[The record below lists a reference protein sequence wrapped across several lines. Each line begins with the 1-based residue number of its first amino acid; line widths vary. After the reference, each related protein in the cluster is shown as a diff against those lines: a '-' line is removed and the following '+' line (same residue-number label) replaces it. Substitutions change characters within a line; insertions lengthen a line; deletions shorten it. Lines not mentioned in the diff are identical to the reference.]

1 MFNTPSREKHNQ
13 GGSILTRLV
22 SAERIKYKRW
32 YRCEQVGNFSSAC
45 RLFVALLSA
54 IFVAGC
60 ASFGPYHA
68 NTPDHPFKSVRGPK
82 GRGHYQLAF
91 IEFGDQGSN
100 LDNSQIKAA
109 LDVIHQAERPFLF
122 VYIHGWQNNAN
133 SSDVCRFEHFLDTI
147 SSFSQATGRN
157 LNVIGIYIAWRGR
170 DLVFPGL
177 NLLTFFSRK
186 AVAAEIAS
194 QVSCLATLDELALA
208 ARDPSKKVHR
218 CILIG
223 HSFGGLL
230 LGNTISHSILDASG
244 FGTRNT
250 SPWDMAVTYNSADSS
265 ISTRQLMKEL
275 DFLYQ
280 YDPIRHAY
288 VSRSAADK
296 EATAIPENRPF
307 LVFLQSED
315 DLPTGTFFPI
325 STELYNTLTFRLH
338 WERVPVPG
346 HKGEKI
352 SEREFYSHTPGNN
365 PYLVNYRVVPLGP
378 ASPPHGLMA
387 TENRAFEAN
396 ILQNHPDY
404 SFYTSGRNDGHENRF
419 CHNGD
424 YDPDEAR
431 RTTAQ
436 ELWRRWQFVYTGNAR
451 VPCWIVRVPKE
462 IIRGHGGLWSD
473 NSVAMLA
480 ALFRI
485 QFPITAEGRAAPP
498 PLRRAPNT
506 PEFQQ

>member
-1 MFNTPSREKHNQ
+1 
-13 GGSILTRLV
+13 
-22 SAERIKYKRW
+22 
-32 YRCEQVGNFSSAC
+32 
-45 RLFVALLSA
+45 
-54 IFVAGC
+54 
-60 ASFGPYHA
+60 
-68 NTPDHPFKSVRGPK
+68 
-82 GRGHYQLAF
+82 
-91 IEFGDQGSN
+91 
-100 LDNSQIKAA
+100 
-109 LDVIHQAERPFLF
+109 
-122 VYIHGWQNNAN
+122 
-133 SSDVCRFEHFLDTI
+133 
-147 SSFSQATGRN
+147 
-157 LNVIGIYIAWRGR
+157 
-170 DLVFPGL
+170 
-177 NLLTFFSRK
+177 
-186 AVAAEIAS
+186 VAAGIAS

-208 ARDPSKKVHR
+208 ARDPSKKEHR

-250 SPWDMAVTYNSADSS
+250 SPWDMAVTFNSADSS

-275 DFLYQ
+275 DYLYQ

-307 LVFLQSED
+307 VVFLQSED
-315 DLPTGTFFPI
+315 DLPTRTFFPI
-325 STELYNTLTFRLH
+325 STEFYNTLTFRLH
-338 WERVPVPG
+338 WEKVPVPG
-346 HKGEKI
+346 HPGEKV

-365 PYLVNYRVVPLGP
+365 PYLVNYRVVPLGT
-378 ASPPHGLMA
+378 ASPPPGLMA
-387 TENRAFEAN
+387 SQNRAFGAN

-404 SFYTSGRNDGHENRF
+404 SFYTSERNDGHENRF
-419 CHNGD
+419 CRNGD

-431 RTTAQ
+431 RSTAQ

-480 ALFRI
+480 ALIRI
-485 QFPITAEGRAAPP
+485 QFPITAAGTAAPP